1 MAGLP
6 ISAGNN
12 TGGAGVGGV
21 VSTSINYETNR
32 TESPTNTELNV
43 QTNKN
48 TQTADLV
55 FSDNGVAPFT
65 ATPAMLNNGSIL
77 EASFFY
83 QA

>member
-1 MAGLP
+1 LAGLP
-6 ISAGNN
+6 VAAGNN
-12 TGGAGVGGV
+12 TGGAGVGGI

-32 TESPTNTELNV
+32 TESPTNTELSV